1 MQKIWLIIQR
11 EFLTRVTSRSFI
23 LTTLLA
29 PLGIIVFSAIATFI
43 FSSKDDKI
51 TRIAVLDEGNIL
63 NKTIKDESNLYFLF
77 PIESLENLKN
87 LTAADKK
94 GQKTYNGVLV
104 IPKLN
109 DLAANKHQIV
119 YYSDEQLGLEQTM
132 RIKRK
137 IGDGIRNFKIDSL
150 HFNKKQLEAL
160 DTDVS
165 LSPKNIKST
174 QKKSDSTALV
184 GAGLG
189 GVLGYMLIIV
199 ILGFSGQVMR
209 GVMEEK
215 TSRIV
220 EVIISSVKP
229 FELMMGK
236 ILGIG
241 AAGLVQMT
249 VWMLM
254 SFGVSCLLPLLGL
267 SSPMGST
274 PMIEVEGAHAPN
286 MEDVSL
292 QMGQIITELGN
303 MNWWFIVPMMF
314 FYFLA
319 GFLLYASL
327 FAAVGSAVGDD
338 LGESQ
343 AMTFPL
349 VLPLMFAFYASVRAV
364 SAPESSLAV
373 WTSIFPLFSPVVM
386 PARLAFNPPMWQ
398 IMLSVIFLIGTVLA
412 FTWLAAKI
420 YRVGILM
427 YGKKVTFKELAKW
440 IFYKN

>member
-11 EFLTRVTSRSFI
+11 EFITRVTSRAFI

-29 PLGIIVFSAIATFI
+29 PLGILLFMAVTSFI
-43 FSSKDDKI
+43 FSAKDDKI
-51 TRIAVLDEGNIL
+51 TRIAILDEGNIL
-63 NKTIKDESNLYFLF
+63 KKIIKDESNLYFLF
-77 PIESLENLKN
+77 PNESLENLKN
-87 LTAADKK
+87 ATTADKK
-94 GQKTYNGVLV
+94 GNKTYNGVLV

-137 IGDGIRNFKIDSL
+137 IGDGIRNFKVDSL
-150 HFNKKQLEAL
+150 HFDKKQLEAL

-165 LSPKNIKST
+165 LAPKNIKST
-174 QKKSDSTALV
+174 QKKSDSTAMV

-189 GVLGYMLIIV
+189 FGLGYLLLLTIL
-199 ILGFSGQVMR
+199 ILGSQVMR

-220 EVIISSVKP
+220 EVMISSVKP

-241 AAGLVQMT
+241 AAGLVQMI

-254 SFGVSCLLPLLGL
+254 MFGVSFLMPLLGINAKAGRPEL
-267 SSPMGST
+267 P
-274 PMIEVEGAHAPN
+274 EGAHNVN
-286 MEDVSL
+286 MEDASL
-292 QMGQIITELGN
+292 QIGQIMTELGN
-303 MNWWFIVPMMF
+303 MNWWFIVPMLI
-314 FYFLA
+314 FYFFA
-319 GFLLYASL
+319 GFLLYASV
-327 FAAVGSAVGDD
+327 FAAIGSAVGDD
-338 LGESQ
+338 VGESQ
-343 AMTFPL
+343 AMTFP
-349 VLPLMFAFYASVRAV
+349 VTLPLMFGFYAAMRAV

-373 WTSIFPLFSPVVM
+373 WTSIIPLFSPIVM

-398 IMLSVIFLIGTVLA
+398 VGISVLVLIGTVLG
-412 FTWLAAKI
+412 FTWLAGRI
-420 YRVGILM
+420 YRIGILM

>member
-11 EFLTRVTSRSFI
+11 EFITRVTSRAFI

-29 PLGIIVFSAIATFI
+29 PLGILLFMGIATFI

-51 TRIAVLDEGNIL
+51 TRVAVVDEGNIL
-63 NKTIKDESNLYFLF
+63 RKTVKDESNLYFLF
-77 PIESLENLKN
+77 PTEALENLKN
-87 LTAADKK
+87 ATIADKK
-94 GQKTYNGVLV
+94 GKKTYNGVLV

-109 DLAANKHQIV
+109 DLAANKHQII
-119 YYSDEQLGLEQTM
+119 YYSDEQLGLEQMM

-150 HFNKKQLEAL
+150 HFDKKQLEAL
-160 DTDVS
+160 DTEVS

-174 QKKSDSTALV
+174 QKKSDSTAMV

-189 GVLGYMLIIV
+189 FGLGYMLLIV
-199 ILGFSGQVMR
+199 ILGFGTQVMR

-220 EVIISSVKP
+220 EVMISSVKP

-241 AAGLVQMT
+241 AAGLVQMV
-249 VWMLM
+249 VWMSM
-254 SFGVSCLLPLLGL
+254 SFGVSFLMPLLGI
-267 SSPMGST
+267 SSPM
-274 PMIEVEGAHAPN
+274 PHPNLPEGTQHIN
-286 MEDVSL
+286 MEDTSL
-292 QMGQIITELGN
+292 QIGQIITELGN
-303 MNWWFIVPMMF
+303 MNWWFIVPMLI
-314 FYFLA
+314 FYFFA
-319 GFLLYASL
+319 GFLLYASM
-327 FAAVGSAVGDD
+327 FAAIGSAVGDD

-343 AMTFPL
+343 AMTFPIM
-349 VLPLMFAFYASVRAV
+349 LPLMFGFYAAMRAV

-373 WTSIFPLFSPVVM
+373 WTSIFPLFAPIVM
-386 PARLAFNPPMWQ
+386 PARLAFNPPVWQ
-398 IMLSVIFLIGTVLA
+398 IILSVISLMGTVLA
-412 FTWLAAKI
+412 FTWLAGRI
-420 YRVGILM
+420 YRIGILM

-440 IFYKN
+440 IFYKS